1 MFFLVVALNRPS
13 QSLILDE
20 IRQSHVCVAT
30 ANFGAT
36 GLFLPLVL
44 GLNHANN
51 GFLFIGVATHFI
63 FHWLLHFQLC
73 NGADEVGLA
82 LGHNHIF
89 INSFRAI
96 GFSVC
101 LKTIWRERGTLLSLP
116 GLRAKGRM
124 GWDEGSRGPRVSG
137 VSPVLGALMH
147 TNSPAGEM
155 GPCLCL
161 RKQTWSRERTFSKL
175 QRINL

>member
-101 LKTIWRERGTLLSLP
+101 LKTISYFSFLLFDTLPPP
-116 GLRAKGRM
+116 G
-124 GWDEGSRGPRVSG
+124 SQFS
-137 VSPVLGALMH
+137 S
-147 TNSPAGEM
+147 
-155 GPCLCL
+155 
-161 RKQTWSRERTFSKL
+161 SKL
-175 QRINL
+175 KTTPAITH